1 MAGSSITSI
10 VSEQKCSV
18 GRVGALARRLPCFTA
33 EAPPGGVGVGG
44 PRIALP
50 PDEDDWLGFWSCA
63 RASSCAAIT
72 RASCSSWASSLAG
85 SNVPGVG
92 DVLRVGLGVCRA
104 MTCGTDRAERL
115 GGWVK
120 CGEYGPCCT
129 GNKEEVAVTLDPPIE
144 VAPGETRRIYL
155 HTNAYI
161 TFSPAAQS
169 QAEVHGPLGQTPR
182 WMPHCQSA
190 PFKLPRTLWWVL
202 SGGIGYSVGDAA
214 SAASAAA
221 TLATLAEPWAELP
234 VLPHSS
240 ELLFAGRASELGGWI
255 AQATDICAANRK
267 AVDTG
272 ITAVDGERDA
282 AFKIAD
288 AGAPRAGPAFQAAAP
303 GRQGQRQREAR
314 CQHPARSSRPSSTPR
329 SGSSPG

>member
-1 MAGSSITSI
+1 
-10 VSEQKCSV
+10 
-18 GRVGALARRLPCFTA
+18 
-33 EAPPGGVGVGG
+33 
-44 PRIALP
+44 
-50 PDEDDWLGFWSCA
+50 
-63 RASSCAAIT
+63 
-72 RASCSSWASSLAG
+72 
-85 SNVPGVG
+85 
-92 DVLRVGLGVCRA
+92 

-144 VAPGETRRIYL
+144 VAVRPARPGRSTSTRPQNGL
-155 HTNAYI
+155 MMQLLSNAH
-161 TFSPAAQS
+161 PRDPNL
-169 QAEVHGPLGQTPR
+169 AEVHGPLALVAGQNTT
-182 WMPHCQSA
+182 STK
-190 PFKLPRTLWWVL
+190 PFQ
-202 SGGIGYSVGDAA
+202 GGHPLNASQWLVCGSIGYSVGDAA

-267 AVDTG
+267 VVDTG